1 MWRLLRPDT
10 VTAFQDERVKKAIPR
25 YIDTVEDRRLAQF
38 QVLKKIPVTF
48 GAEDSLN
55 ELWRLHAEGL
65 RQFKEMIAELDAR
78 DLSVKRLRS
87 PGSNLLDL
95 KAEIADRLVQSCV
108 LCERRCQANRK
119 EGEKGVCEAAYDMEV
134 SSFFRHMG
142 EEPQISPSFTV
153 FTVHCNFFCQH
164 CQNWSISRAFEEGEV
179 VSPGTMAALID
190 EARRDGNRNAN
201 LVGGDPGPWLHAWLK
216 VFQSVKTSIPVVWN
230 SNMYY
235 SSEAAHLLEG
245 FVDLFLSDY
254 KYGNDRCA
262 ARYSKVPK
270 YVEVVSRNHLLGA
283 RHAEFLVRVLVLP
296 NHNSCCTRPILRWIR
311 ENLGANTLVNI
322 MDQYRPEYLAKNYPE
337 VNRGLRA
344 EEFSEAVE
352 MAREV
357 GLENFIA

>member
-10 VTAFQDERVKKAIPR
+10 LTAFQDERVKRAIPR
-25 YIDTVEDRRLAQF
+25 YIDAVDDRRVAQF
-38 QVLKKIPVTF
+38 LVLKKTPVAF
-48 GAEDSLN
+48 KAEQPLE
-55 ELWRLHAEGL
+55 ELWHLHADGVRRSREILGRL
-65 RQFKEMIAELDAR
+65 DSGELSIK
-78 DLSVKRLRS
+78 SVRT
-87 PGSNLLDL
+87 PEINLLDL
-95 KAEIADRLVQSCV
+95 KAEIADRLIQNCV
-108 LCERRCQANRK
+108 LCERRCQVNRK
-119 EGEKGVCEAAYDMEV
+119 EGEKGVCEAGYHMEV

-142 EEPQISPSFTV
+142 EEPQISPSFTI

-179 VSPGTMAALID
+179 VSPRIMAALID

-216 VFQSVKTSIPVVWN
+216 VFQHVKTSVPVVWN
-230 SNMYY
+230 SNMYH

-262 ARYSKVPK
+262 TKYSKVPR
-270 YVEVVSRNHLLGA
+270 YMEVVSRNHLLGA

-296 NHNSCCTRPILRWIR
+296 GHNSCCTRPVLGWIK

-337 VNRGLRA
+337 MNRRLRA
-344 EEFSEAVE
+344 DEFSEAVE

-357 GLENFIA
+357 GLKNFMT